1 VPQRGDD
8 TPSRDPQQIID
19 EQRREIDRLREDLRR
34 SDEDLR
40 RSEAERQRLRREIEK
55 LNEELDAARRTAAR
69 QAAPFSRGTRVE
81 TPRRPGR
88 KAGAAYGPRAYRR
101 PPSRIDER
109 YEAPL
114 PGRCP
119 ACTGAIRRW
128 RVAMQYQEEL
138 PVQRPTVRAFHVH
151 IGRCTQCHRR
161 VQGRHPLQ
169 TSDALGAAA
178 VQVGPQAIAFAVLLN
193 KRCGLSYG
201 KIAALLRDRFGLR
214 VTCGGLVQAL
224 HRAARQARPTY
235 DHLAATV
242 RGSPVVTADE
252 TSWRVDADLQWLWA
266 FVTPAT
272 TVYAIQPGRGLAQ
285 AAVIIG
291 QDYPGVL
298 VRDGWQSYRQFTHAL
313 HQTCLAHLLRRCRV
327 LLLDYPR
334 QPFVTGIKT
343 ILQAALATR
352 DASRA
357 GLISAHGL
365 AVARGHYIARLG
377 RLLERTPSRHL
388 RVRRFQQHLIVEFD
402 AIFSFLFDPT
412 LDATNW
418 RAEQALRPAVVTRK
432 MCGGGNRTRRGA
444 DSQHVLATVLRTA
457 DQRGLDATAI
467 LTTLLT
473 ATTPTVPLALRTV
486 PAVH

>member
-1 VPQRGDD
+1 MP
-8 TPSRDPQQIID
+8 
-19 EQRREIDRLREDLRR
+19 RREPEPPDPSEIERLRRDNEQLREDLRR
-34 SDEDLR
+34 S
-40 RSEAERQRLRREIEK
+40 EADRQRLRRENEK
-55 LNEELDAARRTAAR
+55 LKEELDAARRASAR
-69 QAAPFSRGTRVE
+69 QAAPFSRGTRVAQ
-81 TPRRPGR
+81 PRRPGR
-88 KAGAAYGPRAYRR
+88 QPGPAYGRRAHRPR
-101 PPSRIDER
+101 PTHIDET
-109 YEAPL
+109 YDAAL
-114 PGRCP
+114 PAQCP
-119 ACTGAIRRW
+119 DCDGAVRETGIAT
-128 RVAMQYQEEL
+128 QYQEEL
-138 PVQRPTVRAFHVH
+138 PVQRPLVRAFQVH
-151 IGRCTQCHRR
+151 IGQCTQCRRR

-178 VQVGPQAIAFAVLLN
+178 AQLGPQAIAFAVLLN

-214 VTCGGLVQAL
+214 VTCGGLVQAV
-224 HRAARQARPTY
+224 HRAARQAQPAY

-266 FVTPAT
+266 FVTPET

-285 AAVIIG
+285 AAAIIG
-291 QDYPGVL
+291 QDYSGVL

-327 LLLDYPR
+327 LLLDYPD
-334 QPFVTGIKT
+334 QPFVTGIKA

-352 DASRA
+352 DAYRA
-357 GLISAHGL
+357 GLMSAHGL
-365 AVARGHYIARLG
+365 AVARGHYSERLG
-377 RLLERTPSRHL
+377 RLLERTPSRRL

-432 MCGGGNRTRRGA
+432 MCGGGNRTARGA
-444 DSQHVLATVLRTA
+444 QSQQVLARVLRTA
-457 DQRGLDATAI
+457 DQRGLDATD
-467 LTTLLT
+467 LFVSLLT
-473 ATTPTVPLALRTV
+473 APTATVPLALRTV